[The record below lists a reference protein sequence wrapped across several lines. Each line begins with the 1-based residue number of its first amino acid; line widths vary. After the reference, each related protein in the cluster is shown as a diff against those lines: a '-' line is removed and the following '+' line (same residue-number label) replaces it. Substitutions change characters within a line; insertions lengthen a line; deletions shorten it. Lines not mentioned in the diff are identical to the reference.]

1 MKFLEWL
8 KGKNRRQKL
17 KEKYCSLMRRAYEI
31 APKNK
36 KKSDYLNKKAR
47 NILRELKKL
56 ENRQDFSHNH
66 SG

>member
-1 MKFLEWL
+1 MNFFEWL

-17 KEKYCSLMRRAYEI
+17 KEKYCSLMRKAYEI

-47 NILRELKKL
+47 QILSELKQMDM
-56 ENRQDFSHNH
+56 NQAY
-66 SG
+66 